1 MTVALRPDT
10 EFRDGICSGCINF
23 ESRQKIDWKQR
34 EETFLR
40 ILESAPK
47 NDSGFDVIVPS
58 SGQKDSSSQAL
69 RVIELGARPLIV
81 TATTCMLTP
90 IGRANIDNLARYAAT
105 VEITPD
111 RMVRAKL
118 NRISLE
124 LVGDASVPEHWLI
137 HALPWRA
144 ARDFGIPTVIYGEV
158 GPAEYGGPLD
168 IAETRQMT
176 RRFVAEFGGN
186 LGLRPADLVGQYG
199 LRREDIALYQLPPA
213 EDTDKVN
220 AYFLGSFFP
229 WNSHQNAIKSIR
241 AGMMVPARAPSIANW
256 WAFENIDNFQTGIHD
271 YFGALKYG
279 YGRLCAQISID
290 IRYGLISREEA
301 AIIVRD
307 RDCSFP
313 HEYMDMH
320 YSEVLEHME
329 LPEPRFWELARQ
341 YANKAIWDVSGERPV
356 MKPDVWEASFA

>member
-1 MTVALRPDT
+1 MMVTLRPDT
-10 EFRDGICSGCINF
+10 QFAGNVCSACLNYERRKEINWADRK
-23 ESRQKIDWKQR
+23 ESL
-34 EETFLR
+34 LR

-58 SGQKDSSSQAL
+58 SGQKDSVSQAL
-69 RVIELGARPLIV
+69 RVIELGARPLVV

-90 IGRANIDNLARYAAT
+90 IGRANIDNLSRYAST

-111 RMVRAKL
+111 RTVRAKL
-118 NRISLE
+118 NRIGLE
-124 LVGDASVPEHWLI
+124 LVGDLSVAEHWLI

-144 ARDFGIPTVIYGEV
+144 ARDFGIPTLVYGEV
-158 GPAEYGGPLD
+158 GPVEYGGPLD
-168 IAETRQMT
+168 MADTQRMT

-186 LGLRPADLVGQYG
+186 LGLRPADVVGQYG
-199 LRREDIALYQLPPA
+199 IRREDVALYQMPPQ

-220 AYFLGSFFP
+220 AIFLGSFYP
-229 WNSHQNAIKSIR
+229 WNSHKNAQVACK
-241 AGMMVPARAPSIANW
+241 AGMQVPPEPPSAANW
-256 WAFENIDNFQTGIHD
+256 WTAENIDNFQTGLHD
-271 YFGALKYG
+271 YFGALKYS

-307 RDCSFP
+307 RDCVFA
-313 HEYMDMH
+313 EYYMGMH
-320 YSEVLEHME
+320 YTEILEHIE

-341 YANKAIWDVSGERPV
+341 YANKDIFDVSGERPR
-356 MKPDVWEASFA
+356 MKPEIWEASFC

>member
-320 YSEVLEHME
+320 YSEVLEHMG
-329 LPEPRFWELARQ
+329 LSEPRFWELARQ